1 MAVKRRPA
9 PGGVRRP
16 PSGFASA
23 PRLCHHIGAL
33 ESQKRPQLDLAVV
46 DHFGLSASDL
56 RAVLEVALSSGG
68 DFAEIY
74 MEHRT
79 YDLINMEEDII
90 KETAESVSLGMG
102 IRVIRGDR
110 TGFGYTNDLS
120 LDKVR
125 KTALTAAAIAH
136 GKAGT
141 PAPPPLRERALRRN
155 FTRADSPAS
164 EAGLRRKIGLVREA
178 YAAARGYDPRI
189 AKVKVHYSDSLR
201 HMCVANSEGLL
212 VRDVRPMVKLVC
224 VAISEKDGKRESG
237 YWGGGGR
244 VGMEYFRDAL
254 TPRRIG
260 EEAAREALVLL
271 DAADAPAGEMP
282 IVLAPG
288 HSGVLIHEAVG
299 HLLEADFNRKK
310 TSIFWNK
317 MGKKVGSPLIT
328 IYDDPTIPG
337 YRGSYNVDDEGT
349 VPRKTLLVEKGVIR
363 GLLQDKLSARLMK
376 SPLTGHGRRQ
386 DYGHWPIPR
395 MANSY
400 IDRGEDAPEDILR
413 SVRKGLYVSSL
424 SGGQVEDSG
433 KFTFSVSLGYL
444 IEDGKLTAPVKQA
457 TLIGTN
463 IDILKRIDR
472 VGGDLAFG
480 LQTGTCSKEG
490 QDVPVTDGC
499 PTLRIAKMT
508 VGGTS

>member
-1 MAVKRRPA
+1 MYRGYVSPLGA
-9 PGGVRRP
+9 PVAWRTQ
-16 PSGFASA
+16 
-23 PRLCHHIGAL
+23 LCHHGGAL
-33 ESQKRPQLDLAVV
+33 KSV
-46 DHFGLSASDL
+46 DHFGLSPADL
-56 RAVLEVALSSGG
+56 RAALEAALSSGG
-68 DFAEIY
+68 EFAEIF
-74 MEHRT
+74 MEHRA
-79 YDLINMEEDII
+79 YDFINMEEDIV
-90 KETAESVSLGMG
+90 KETAEAVSLGMG
-102 IRVIRGDR
+102 IRVLRGDR

-125 KTALTAAAIAH
+125 KTALTAAAIAR
-136 GKAGT
+136 GKAGA
-141 PAPPPLRERALRRN
+141 APVPSLRARALRKSVY
-155 FTRADSPAS
+155 RAASPAS
-164 EAGLRRKIGLVREA
+164 DAGLRRKIGLVREA
-178 YAAARGYDPRI
+178 YAAAQAYDPRI
-189 AKVKVHYSDSLR
+189 AKVKVHYSDSLTSV
-201 HMCVANSEGLL
+201 CVANSEGLL

-224 VAISEKDGKRESG
+224 MAISEKDGKRESG

-244 VGMEYFRDAL
+244 VGLEYFRDVL

-260 EEAAREALVLL
+260 EEAAREAIVLL
-271 DAADAPAGEMP
+271 GAADAPAGEMP

-317 MGKKVGSPLIT
+317 MGKKVGSPLVT
-328 IYDDPTIPG
+328 IYDDPTIPAF
-337 YRGSYNVDDEGT
+337 RGSYNVDDEGT
-349 VPRKTLLVEKGVIR
+349 PPRKTLLIEKGVVR
-363 GLLQDKLSARLMK
+363 GLLQDRLSARLMRGAE
-376 SPLTGHGRRQ
+376 LNGHGRRQ
-386 DYGHWPIPR
+386 DYSHWPIPR
-395 MANSY
+395 MANTY
-400 IDRGEDAPEDILR
+400 IAAGVDAPEDIVR
-413 SVRKGLYVSSL
+413 SVQKGFYVLSL

-433 KFTFSVSLGYL
+433 KFTFSVSLGHL
-444 IEDGKLTAPVKQA
+444 IEDGRLTAPVKQA

-480 LQTGTCSKEG
+480 LQTGTCSKDG

>member
-1 MAVKRRPA
+1 MAIKPA
-9 PGGVRRP
+9 PHADP
-16 PSGFASA
+16 F
-23 PRLCHHIGAL
+23 
-33 ESQKRPQLDLAVV
+33 DLSPA
-46 DHFGLSASDL
+46 DL
-56 RAVLEVALSSGG
+56 RAVLDVALSSGG
-68 DFAEIY
+68 EFAEIFL
-74 MEHRT
+74 ERRT
-79 YDLINMEEDII
+79 YDFINMEEDII
-90 KETAESVSLGMG
+90 KETAEAVSLGLG

-125 KTALTAAAIAH
+125 KTALTAAAIARTR
-136 GKAGT
+136 GG
-141 PAPPPLRERALRRN
+141 APPVPPLRVKALLRSVYRA
-155 FTRADSPAS
+155 ASPAS
-164 EAGLRRKIGLVREA
+164 QAGLQRKIGLVREA
-178 YAAARGYDPRI
+178 YAAARGYNPRI
-189 AKVKVHYSDSLR
+189 AKVKVRYSDSLK

-212 VRDVRPMVKLVC
+212 VRDTRPMVKLVC
-224 VAISEKDGKRESG
+224 VAISEKDGRRESG

-244 VGMEYFRDAL
+244 VGLEYFRDAL

-260 EEAAREALVLL
+260 EEAAREALILL
-271 DAADAPAGEMP
+271 GAADAPAGEMP

-310 TSIFWNK
+310 TSVFWNK
-317 MGKKVGSPLIT
+317 MGKRVGSPLVT

-337 YRGSYNVDDEGT
+337 YRGSYNIDDEGT
-349 VPRKTLLVEKGVIR
+349 TPRKTLLIEKGVVR

-376 SPLTGHGRRQ
+376 SALTGHGRRQ

-400 IDRGEDAPEDILR
+400 IDAGEDAPEDILR
-413 SVRKGLYVSSL
+413 SVKKGFYVSSL

-480 LQTGTCSKEG
+480 LQTGTCSKDG